1 MLGTAAG
8 CYHESGLWSA
18 VSVLGCAMK
27 NSKQTPSELGSC
39 AGLHFKLPFVATVR
53 ATGCSRW
60 ISGTHY
66 GTRTPHS
73 LVRGDRSTRHTGR
86 VFQTGLKDAMLLE
99 RIAAFRESQLRVP
112 AGQSRREHRYFHS
125 IPLDI

>member
-60 ISGTHY
+60 ISGDTLWHQPTY
-66 GTRTPHS
+66 
-73 LVRGDRSTRHTGR
+73 
-86 VFQTGLKDAMLLE
+86 
-99 RIAAFRESQLRVP
+99 
-112 AGQSRREHRYFHS
+112 GQS
-125 IPLDI
+125 IPNRTEGCDVT